1 MLKRIL
7 LNSLFGLIA
16 LGQTTPL
23 DSIIQDAAHRTHLD
37 PQLVRAVIH
46 AESNFKEKALS
57 SQGAMGLMQVMPRTA
72 QDLGIRQPYHVG
84 ENIMGACQYLRELLN
99 RYRGN
104 LKFALAAY
112 NAGPHRV
119 DQYQG
124 IPPFKET
131 QNYVRKV
138 LGLYEKFKLEIT
150 Q

>member
-1 MLKRIL
+1 MLKTIL
-7 LNSLFGLIA
+7 LGSLLCLIGP
-16 LGQTTPL
+16 GQATPL

-46 AESNFKEKALS
+46 VESNFEEKALS

-72 QDLGIRQPYHVG
+72 QDLGIRQPYHMS

-138 LGLYEKFKLEIT
+138 MGVYEKFRLET
-150 Q
+150 AQ